1 MILNWKA
8 LSGSARK
15 VEDNCGKRKAESGKR
30 KAESRKQKAE
40 SRKQKAESRKQKL
53 GLDKRIKCIII
64 SLTANR

>member
-8 LSGSARK
+8 LSGSAK
-15 VEDNCGKRKAESGKR
+15 KAEDDSGKQ

-53 GLDKRIKCIII
+53 GLDKRIKCLTIP
-64 SLTANR
+64 LTANR